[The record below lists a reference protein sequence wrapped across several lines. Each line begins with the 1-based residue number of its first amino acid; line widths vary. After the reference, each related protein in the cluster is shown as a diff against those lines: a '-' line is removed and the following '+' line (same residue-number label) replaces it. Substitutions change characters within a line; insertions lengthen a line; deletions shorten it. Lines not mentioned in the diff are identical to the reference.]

1 MTSIRNPRHILAALF
16 LASLAACNTGPAS
29 VTPAPATTSVPSD
42 RQLLATYSRMND
54 RYLALW
60 TRGGGTRTASAHTR
74 TIMGFPHLVL
84 EARGR
89 GAKPDF
95 YVYLP
100 SPDGGQTQ
108 EFGAFFDR
116 NGDGRIDWLVFNGGT
131 LLAAGPTIA
140 WWTHH
145 VIDRNGDGRFD
156 VFVVDA
162 VDRNG
167 DGLIEPGSTAWLY
180 DDDFDGRLDRGAV
193 VADGRATPMAETG
206 GRLDWKRMSG
216 LPMPKV
222 GEPFLDLFNVIAG
235 DIETLL

>member
-1 MTSIRNPRHILAALF
+1 MTTRKQERTPRTYRAISILFCATLAALF

-145 VIDRNGDGRFD
+145 VIDRNGDGRERQ
-156 VFVVDA
+156 A
-162 VDRNG
+162 QQQSREG
-167 DGLIEPGSTAWLY
+167 GS
-180 DDDFDGRLDRGAV
+180 V
-193 VADGRATPMAETG
+193 
-206 GRLDWKRMSG
+206 S
-216 LPMPKV
+216 KV
-222 GEPFLDLFNVIAG
+222 P
-235 DIETLL
+235 